1 MEVVIVWVWAHTFT
15 FLSGFES
22 NINFSS
28 VVRKTVCTEEVCIMC
43 SFLISFR
50 LKNYKNDWWKN
61 DVNSNHNLYL
71 LGWPNWKD
79 IAALRSAWCLES
91 DYRACRSSFIKNVLI
106 WCNTDQ
112 SGLQRS
118 CPPSQGSSGRSTWST
133 NYTNCPD
140 LVAIFFCLPI
150 SVHNT
155 NLRNSFC
162 IMVYDGTEHL
172 LGHKQPWLEEKT
184 HPNIYNGKVCE
195 CCSQTSKQVNIVV
208 TRMRGP
214 SGPEIL
220 VLNTSLSWLYF
231 QFCFNMAF
239 FAFYRQ

>member
-1 MEVVIVWVWAHTFT
+1 M
-15 FLSGFES
+15 
-22 NINFSS
+22 FSFGAIQ
-28 VVRKTVCTEEVCIMC
+28 TNQVC
-43 SFLISFR
+43 R
-50 LKNYKNDWWKN
+50 
-61 DVNSNHNLYL
+61 
-71 LGWPNWKD
+71 
-79 IAALRSAWCLES
+79 
-91 DYRACRSSFIKNVLI
+91 CRSCL
-106 WCNTDQ
+106 
-112 SGLQRS
+112 
-118 CPPSQGSSGRSTWST
+118 PSQGSSVHSTWSA

-214 SGPEIL
+214 SGPVIL
-220 VLNTSLSWLYF
+220 VKYIENNREDKLLTM
-231 QFCFNMAF
+231 NMAIGNMTIWHD
-239 FAFYRQ
+239 